1 MSIRAKI
8 VSEDDCIYPQCEECE
23 NYNTLDNKKF
33 CAVPVVL
40 TKQDVFVLGT
50 RLNALE
56 SEIDTLN
63 EVLK

>member
-1 MSIRAKI
+1 MKAKI
-8 VSEDDCIYPQCEECE
+8 VSEDDCIYPKCEECE
-23 NYNTLDNKKF
+23 NYKTLDNKKF

-40 TKQDVFVLGT
+40 TKQDVFVLET